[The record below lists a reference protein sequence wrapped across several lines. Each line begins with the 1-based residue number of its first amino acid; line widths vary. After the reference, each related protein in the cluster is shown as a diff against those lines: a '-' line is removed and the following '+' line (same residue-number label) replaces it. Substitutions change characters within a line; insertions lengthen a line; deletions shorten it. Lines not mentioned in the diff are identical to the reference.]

1 MNLGGRD
8 ARKWSFDVGLMK
20 FWHGA
25 VFRAISGVVFV
36 VAFLIAMSLTTSF
49 AYADGSATR
58 PEISNPDHRRPEK
71 WSIDELR
78 AFRGAIST
86 VRLDIPFGP
95 RPGKADNVLFTPM
108 YGCYSA
114 ADRARMRA
122 AYKQRG
128 YTHWPIGPLIAG
140 SYHGKYPDMN
150 FLADPQRFADLLEE
164 LWNDDIVPVVF
175 LLPIDRRC
183 GLSKDGTIDWDSIE
197 RQLTPI
203 YRTSRF
209 QRLARVVVLAWEPN
223 DGNVISTQ
231 AQWLQGVRW
240 MAKVFPNALRYIHMT
255 AGQNAPCAKN
265 EDPAAAWRAVAPYL
279 HGWLVQDGNFGL
291 PDPEHAGLQRFR
303 QALQDDVDHLH
314 RGRDGWPTI
323 SATPGRP
330 LDIVAFEYASYWSF
344 WNNRPDSEPRRWGA
358 AALRIEGIAGFDDG
372 GPAPDRQRR

>member
-1 MNLGGRD
+1 LVRLD

-20 FWHGA
+20 FWHR
-25 VFRAISGVVFV
+25 VIFRDIFGVVSFV
-36 VAFLIAMSLTTSF
+36 AALVALSRTSNF
-49 AYADGSATR
+49 AYAGDSATR
-58 PEISNPDHRRPEK
+58 PEISNSGHRPPEK
-71 WSIDELR
+71 WSISELR

-140 SYHGKYPDMN
+140 SYHDKYPDMN
-150 FLADPQRFADLLEE
+150 FLADPHRFADLLEE
-164 LWNDDIVPVVF
+164 LSNDGIVPVVF
-175 LLPIDRRC
+175 VLPIDRRC

-203 YRTSRF
+203 YRMPRF

-240 MAKVFPNALRYIHMT
+240 MAGVFPNALRYIHMT

-279 HGWLVQDGNFGL
+279 HGWLVQDGNFGQR
-291 PDPEHAGLQRFR
+291 DPEHAGLQRFR
-303 QALQDDVDHLH
+303 QALNEDVDHLH
-314 RGRDGWPTI
+314 RGREGWPTI

-344 WNNRPDSEPRRWGA
+344 WNNRPESEARQWGGA
-358 AALRIEGIAGFDDG
+358 ALGIDGIAGFDDG
-372 GPAPDRQRR
+372 GPAPDRQHH